1 MAGSKHTGGSG
12 GSVVYLSISNGKLVQ
27 RVNEPT
33 EESISRVNKVGK
45 TVHEVFWKD
54 WSGRIEG
61 IERVDGEYGSDW
73 RLTLDDGE
81 QKAVIQFQVGSR
93 YATEFA
99 KRVPNINPAV
109 DIRFMPWQ
117 MDGNDG
123 KKKSG
128 IAIYQNTHGV
138 PGQERKV
145 DPYYTKDSAEQM
157 PQLKQV
163 KVSGKMVWD
172 STELDE
178 FVEAILLR
186 LNGKPE
192 ATPPAVNPAQGG
204 EVPF

>member
-1 MAGSKHTGGSG
+1 M
-12 GSVVYLSISNGKLVQ
+12 YLSISNGKLVQ

-33 EESISRVNKVGK
+33 EDSVTRVNKTGK

-54 WSGRIEG
+54 WSGTIAG

-73 RLTLDDGE
+73 RLTLDDGQ

-99 KRVPNINPAV
+99 KRVPNITPGFA
-109 DIRFMPWQ
+109 IRFMPWQ

-128 IAIYQNTHGV
+128 VAVYQNRHGV
-138 PGQERKV
+138 PGQEQKV
-145 DPYYTKDSAEQM
+145 EPYYTRESADQM

-163 KVSGKMVWD
+163 KVSGKVLWD

-178 FVEAILLR
+178 FVENILLG
-186 LNGKPE
+186 LNGNPD
-192 ATPPAVNPAQGG
+192 ATPPAPDASPAQGG
-204 EVPF
+204 EELPF

>member
-1 MAGSKHTGGSG
+1 MAGSKHTGSG

-33 EESISRVNKVGK
+33 EDSVTRVNKTGK

-54 WSGRIEG
+54 WSGTIAG

-73 RLTLDDGE
+73 RLTLDDG
-81 QKAVIQFQVGSR
+81 QQRAVIQFQVGSR

-99 KRVPNINPAV
+99 KRVPNITPGFA
-109 DIRFMPWQ
+109 IRFMPWQ
-117 MDGNDG
+117 MDGADG

-128 IAIYQNTHGV
+128 VAVYQNRHGV
-138 PGQERKV
+138 PGQEQKV
-145 DPYYTKDSAEQM
+145 EPYYTRESAEQM

-163 KVSGKMVWD
+163 KVSGKVLWD

-178 FVEAILLR
+178 FVAGILNT
-186 LNGKPE
+186 LNLQ
-192 ATPPAVNPAQGG
+192 PPAPDANPAQGG
-204 EVPF
+204 EEVPF